1 MASIDKKL
9 FPVHRDPWT
18 SLGRWRERMKSIA
31 AQAVRHLRP
40 LARNVVPSPIRRWLR
55 EQQRLLPQ
63 TRQTF
68 YDQIFERELAFA
80 NTEGFSNFDFVLR
93 ATGKKPGVS
102 AVLRIKN
109 EEDKIYYSLGSI
121 LAIFDEIVVVDNG
134 SQDRTPE
141 IVRTF
146 KQRYD
151 STNKIRFYSYPFK
164 LARCGPENTDFP
176 GGFCPQSLLLL
187 QLESLEM
194 LQKLCVQVGWRYG
207 PQKRSE

>member
-1 MASIDKKL
+1 MIL
-9 FPVHRDPWT
+9 FF
-18 SLGRWRERMKSIA
+18 A
-31 AQAVRHLRP
+31 P
-40 LARNVVPSPIRRWLR
+40 LAK
-55 EQQRLLPQ
+55 E
-63 TRQTF
+63 
-68 YDQIFERELAFA
+68 
-80 NTEGFSNFDFVLR
+80 
-93 ATGKKPGVS
+93 PGVS

-164 LARCGPENTDFP
+164 LARCGPENAISPEDSVH
-176 GGFCPQSLLLL
+176 SLCYYYNW
-187 QLESLEM
+187 SLSKCSEE
-194 LQKLCVQVGWRYG
+194 LCVQVGWRYG